1 MSVVGVSHSLL
12 TEGMSSPKLLCLSS
26 PLVCLAFLNA
36 KCTNSVPLQG
46 SVFLP
51 LVCPL
56 KYYFECRC
64 VRCQEAFGVS
74 LFTLNQYS
82 LVELLDLFLCV
93 LPTRLPVHT
102 YAFVIYVG
110 PSKREESKALGF
122 SSEFLQLLASKRD
135 AYYS

>member
-1 MSVVGVSHSLL
+1 MSVVCVSHSLL
-12 TEGMSSPKLLCLSS
+12 TEGMSSPRLLCLSS